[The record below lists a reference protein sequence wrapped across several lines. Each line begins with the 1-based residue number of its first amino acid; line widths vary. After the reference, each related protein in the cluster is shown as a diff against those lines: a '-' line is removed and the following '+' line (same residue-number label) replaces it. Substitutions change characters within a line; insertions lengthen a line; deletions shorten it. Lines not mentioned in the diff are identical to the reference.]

1 LTGSLAFGD
10 DRRMKLH
17 LLIFL
22 TLLSCTKYAE
32 VNRDSVGTII
42 SGINMEIY
50 QLNEI
55 KWFVGKQKEKKV
67 TQSITFIASMP
78 KLEEEDLKYLTES
91 KEIDSWIVRLIVRKG
106 GEERDLGSLY
116 TLFKPRFEGRGA
128 SAGPA
133 SSVTIKI
140 YYAAAY
146 ASERFRT
153 FKCPAFEHNKKIS
166 SMEIRGSAE
175 PLELIILASSSY
187 KEKSQLIE
195 LTPSSFNGGLS
206 LIGEYFLE
214 IAPYDSK
221 KKLIHSSFK
230 RLPMSISVKEEESV
244 EIPSCAGVHE
254 ELQ

>member
-1 LTGSLAFGD
+1 
-10 DRRMKLH
+10 MKVLFA
-17 LLIFL
+17 LLL
-22 TLLSCTKYAE
+22 TLISCTKYAD
-32 VNRDSVGTII
+32 VNRESVGTII
-42 SGINMEIY
+42 SDIDMELY

-55 KWFVGKQKEKKV
+55 KWFVGKSKEKKV

-78 KLEEEDLKYLTES
+78 KVEEEDLKYLTEN
-91 KEIDSWIVRLIVRKG
+91 KGIDSWIVRLIVRKG

-128 SAGPA
+128 ASGPA

-146 ASERFRT
+146 ASERFRA
-153 FKCPAFEHNKKIS
+153 FKCPAFEHNKRIS
-166 SMEIRGSAE
+166 NMSIRGSAE
-175 PLELIILASSSY
+175 PFELIILASSSY

-206 LIGEYFLE
+206 LVGEYFLE
-214 IAPYDSK
+214 MAPYDSK
-221 KKLIHSSFK
+221 RKLIHSSFK
-230 RLPMSISVKEEESV
+230 RLPMSISVKEEEAV